1 MAQRWMQA
9 KMQTAKS
16 HGITR
21 SGASRPMGHVSDD
34 KPVNPAKPDLSRNT
48 LSAEETARL
57 AADYLANHRVT
68 KCPRATPKAST
79 FYRDKARL
87 VSAAYDRAG
96 LISPRVKPGMVRH

>member
-1 MAQRWMQA
+1 MAQANRQLAA
-9 KMQTAKS
+9 KAKRATLERRAYMEAETAREE
-16 HGITR
+16 TR
-21 SGASRPMGHVSDD
+21 ELFNTKRRPV
-34 KPVNPAKPDLSRNT
+34 
-48 LSAEETARL
+48 SAEETARL